1 MTPNLLRRP
10 SRIIPGPA
18 GTERKKINDKTNNTV
33 KHVMLYFGSFNPI
46 HKGHIALAEYAIEK
60 GLCDEVVLV
69 VSPQNPL
76 KPAGQQAPELDR
88 FSMAETACAASKYP
102 DKIKPSV
109 IEFMLD
115 KPSYTIHT
123 LRHLTENYG
132 TQMRFSILMGDDL
145 VPQLPEWKEH
155 REILD
160 NYPIFVYPRTGQ
172 PLPDLGGRITLLE
185 GAPLYPYSSSEI
197 RERLGR
203 GEDVGNMLPEG
214 VMQYIREKD
223 LWSPASYIASLTAR
237 LEATP
242 DDASL
247 YVERGQWHYRRN
259 EWGEA
264 LNDFNRALQIDP
276 DHREAR
282 QFVEM
287 TYEILSFR
295 HTDIYNP

>member
-1 MTPNLLRRP
+1 
-10 SRIIPGPA
+10 
-18 GTERKKINDKTNNTV
+18 
-33 KHVMLYFGSFNPI
+33 MLYFGSFNPI

-76 KPAGQQAPELDR
+76 KPAGQAPELDR

-145 VPQLPEWKEH
+145 VP
-155 REILD
+155 
-160 NYPIFVYPRTGQ
+160 
-172 PLPDLGGRITLLE
+172 LPDLGGRITLLK

>member
-1 MTPNLLRRP
+1 
-10 SRIIPGPA
+10 
-18 GTERKKINDKTNNTV
+18 
-33 KHVMLYFGSFNPI
+33 MLYFGSFNPI

-115 KPSYTIHT
+115 KPSYTIHI

-145 VPQLPEWKEH
+145 VPQLPEWKQY
-155 REILD
+155 REIID

-185 GAPLYPYSSSEI
+185 DAPLYPYSSSEI
-197 RERLGR
+197 REPARSRRRCRQHAARRGDAIHPGKRPVESGQLHRIADRTPRSDSRRRLPLRRTRSVALPPQRMGR
-203 GEDVGNMLPEG
+203 SPQRLQPGAANRSRPPGGPGNSW
-214 VMQYIREKD
+214 R
-223 LWSPASYIASLTAR
+223 
-237 LEATP
+237 
-242 DDASL
+242 
-247 YVERGQWHYRRN
+247 
-259 EWGEA
+259 
-264 LNDFNRALQIDP
+264 
-276 DHREAR
+276 
-282 QFVEM
+282 
-287 TYEILSFR
+287 
-295 HTDIYNP
+295 

>member
-1 MTPNLLRRP
+1 MRSKRNSATKSYWWFLRKTRSSP
-10 SRIIPGPA
+10 PDSRL
-18 GTERKKINDKTNNTV
+18 R
-33 KHVMLYFGSFNPI
+33 S
-46 HKGHIALAEYAIEK
+46 
-60 GLCDEVVLV
+60 
-69 VSPQNPL
+69 
-76 KPAGQQAPELDR
+76 LDR

-145 VPQLPEWKEH
+145 VPQLPEWKQY
-155 REILD
+155 REIID

-214 VMQYIREKD
+214 VMRYIREKD

-242 DDASL
+242 DDASSTSNA
-247 YVERGQWHYRRN
+247 VSGTTAATNGAKPSTTSTGR
-259 EWGEA
+259 
-264 LNDFNRALQIDP
+264 
-276 DHREAR
+276 
-282 QFVEM
+282 
-287 TYEILSFR
+287 
-295 HTDIYNP
+295 

>member
-1 MTPNLLRRP
+1 
-10 SRIIPGPA
+10 
-18 GTERKKINDKTNNTV
+18 
-33 KHVMLYFGSFNPI
+33 MLYFGSFNPI

-145 VPQLPEWKEH
+145 VPQLPEWKQY
-155 REILD
+155 REIID
-160 NYPIFVYPRTGQ
+160 NYLIPEYSLSIVYCFYCRCDALKILLQYISLCPDTQCFDYIFV
-172 PLPDLGGRITLLE
+172 I
-185 GAPLYPYSSSEI
+185 
-197 RERLGR
+197 
-203 GEDVGNMLPEG
+203 
-214 VMQYIREKD
+214 
-223 LWSPASYIASLTAR
+223 
-237 LEATP
+237 
-242 DDASL
+242 
-247 YVERGQWHYRRN
+247 
-259 EWGEA
+259 
-264 LNDFNRALQIDP
+264 
-276 DHREAR
+276 
-282 QFVEM
+282 
-287 TYEILSFR
+287 
-295 HTDIYNP
+295 

>member
-1 MTPNLLRRP
+1 
-10 SRIIPGPA
+10 
-18 GTERKKINDKTNNTV
+18 
-33 KHVMLYFGSFNPI
+33 
-46 HKGHIALAEYAIEK
+46 
-60 GLCDEVVLV
+60 
-69 VSPQNPL
+69 
-76 KPAGQQAPELDR
+76 
-88 FSMAETACAASKYP
+88 MAETACAASKYP

-145 VPQLPEWKEH
+145 VPQLPEWKQY
-155 REILD
+155 REIID

-223 LWSPASYIASLTAR
+223 LWSPASYIASLTTR

-242 DDASL
+242 DDASSTSNA
-247 YVERGQWHYRRN
+247 VSGTTVATNGAKPSTTSTGRCKSIPTTGR
-259 EWGEA
+259 
-264 LNDFNRALQIDP
+264 P
-276 DHREAR
+276 DNSWR
-282 QFVEM
+282 
-287 TYEILSFR
+287 
-295 HTDIYNP
+295 

>member
-1 MTPNLLRRP
+1 
-10 SRIIPGPA
+10 
-18 GTERKKINDKTNNTV
+18 
-33 KHVMLYFGSFNPI
+33 MLYFGSFNPI

-115 KPSYTIHT
+115 KPSYTIHI

-145 VPQLPEWKEH
+145 VPQLPEWKQY
-155 REILD
+155 REIID

-185 GAPLYPYSSSEI
+185 DAPLYPYSSSEI

-214 VMQYIREKD
+214 VMRYITRD
-223 LWSPASYIASLTAR
+223 RFTIHHFCR
-237 LEATP
+237 
-242 DDASL
+242 
-247 YVERGQWHYRRN
+247 
-259 EWGEA
+259 
-264 LNDFNRALQIDP
+264 
-276 DHREAR
+276 
-282 QFVEM
+282 
-287 TYEILSFR
+287 
-295 HTDIYNP
+295 TDIRNVGESGQYAFSVQVAKPSFDIVFCEKLGINDTCFPA

>member
-1 MTPNLLRRP
+1 
-10 SRIIPGPA
+10 
-18 GTERKKINDKTNNTV
+18 
-33 KHVMLYFGSFNPI
+33 
-46 HKGHIALAEYAIEK
+46 
-60 GLCDEVVLV
+60 
-69 VSPQNPL
+69 
-76 KPAGQQAPELDR
+76 
-88 FSMAETACAASKYP
+88 
-102 DKIKPSV
+102 
-109 IEFMLD
+109 MLD

-145 VPQLPEWKEH
+145 VPQLPEWKQY
-155 REILD
+155 REIID

-185 GAPLYPYSSSEI
+185 DAPLYPYSSSEI

-214 VMQYIREKD
+214 VMRYIREKD

>member
-1 MTPNLLRRP
+1 
-10 SRIIPGPA
+10 
-18 GTERKKINDKTNNTV
+18 
-33 KHVMLYFGSFNPI
+33 MLYFGSFNPI

-115 KPSYTIHT
+115 KPSYTIHI

-145 VPQLPEWKEH
+145 VPQLPEWKQY
-155 REILD
+155 REIID

-185 GAPLYPYSSSEI
+185 DAPLYPYSSSEI

-214 VMQYIREKD
+214 VMRYIREKYTGHLRGRYLTTGRD
-223 LWSPASYIASLTAR
+223 GTPAT
-237 LEATP
+237 
-242 DDASL
+242 
-247 YVERGQWHYRRN
+247 HYRPHDRYHH
-259 EWGEA
+259 EYRGGSSREFPLLQSEMYGEA
-264 LNDFNRALQIDP
+264 DAFQ
-276 DHREAR
+276 
-282 QFVEM
+282 
-287 TYEILSFR
+287 
-295 HTDIYNP
+295 

>member
-1 MTPNLLRRP
+1 
-10 SRIIPGPA
+10 
-18 GTERKKINDKTNNTV
+18 
-33 KHVMLYFGSFNPI
+33 MLYFGSFNPI

-60 GLCDEVVLV
+60 DSATKSYWWFLRKTRS
-69 VSPQNPL
+69 SPPDSRL
-76 KPAGQQAPELDR
+76 RRLDR

-145 VPQLPEWKEH
+145 VPQLPEWKQY
-155 REILD
+155 REIID

-172 PLPDLGGRITLLE
+172 PLPDLGGRITLLK

-214 VMQYIREKD
+214 VMQYIREKRPVESGQLHRIADRTPRSDSRRRLPLRRTRPVALPPQRMGRSPQRLQPGTANRSRPPGGPAIRGND
-223 LWSPASYIASLTAR
+223 L
-237 LEATP
+237 
-242 DDASL
+242 
-247 YVERGQWHYRRN
+247 
-259 EWGEA
+259 
-264 LNDFNRALQIDP
+264 
-276 DHREAR
+276 
-282 QFVEM
+282 
-287 TYEILSFR
+287 
-295 HTDIYNP
+295 

>member
-1 MTPNLLRRP
+1 
-10 SRIIPGPA
+10 
-18 GTERKKINDKTNNTV
+18 
-33 KHVMLYFGSFNPI
+33 MLYFGSFNPI

-115 KPSYTIHT
+115 KPSYTIHI

-145 VPQLPEWKEH
+145 VPQLPEWKQY
-155 REILD
+155 REIID

-172 PLPDLGGRITLLE
+172 PLPDLGGRI
-185 GAPLYPYSSSEI
+185 PSSKTRRCI
-197 RERLGR
+197 RTRR
-203 GEDVGNMLPEG
+203 A
-214 VMQYIREKD
+214 R
-223 LWSPASYIASLTAR
+223 SASGSVAAKMS
-237 LEATP
+237 ATCCP
-242 DDASL
+242 K
-247 YVERGQWHYRRN
+247 G
-259 EWGEA
+259 
-264 LNDFNRALQIDP
+264 
-276 DHREAR
+276 
-282 QFVEM
+282 
-287 TYEILSFR
+287 
-295 HTDIYNP
+295 

>member
-1 MTPNLLRRP
+1 
-10 SRIIPGPA
+10 
-18 GTERKKINDKTNNTV
+18 
-33 KHVMLYFGSFNPI
+33 MLYFGSFNPI

-60 GLCDEVVLV
+60 GLCDKVVLV

-115 KPSYTIHT
+115 KPSYTIHI

-145 VPQLPEWKEH
+145 VPQLPEWKQY
-155 REILD
+155 REIID

-185 GAPLYPYSSSEI
+185 DAPLYPYSSSEI

-214 VMQYIREKD
+214 VMRYIREKD

>member
-1 MTPNLLRRP
+1 
-10 SRIIPGPA
+10 
-18 GTERKKINDKTNNTV
+18 
-33 KHVMLYFGSFNPI
+33 MLYFGSFNPI

-145 VPQLPEWKEH
+145 VPQLPEWKQY
-155 REILD
+155 REIID

-172 PLPDLGGRITLLE
+172 PLPDLGGRITLLK
-185 GAPLYPYSSSEI
+185 GAPLY
-197 RERLGR
+197 L
-203 GEDVGNMLPEG
+203 
-214 VMQYIREKD
+214 
-223 LWSPASYIASLTAR
+223 SLI
-237 LEATP
+237 
-242 DDASL
+242 
-247 YVERGQWHYRRN
+247 H
-259 EWGEA
+259 
-264 LNDFNRALQIDP
+264 I
-276 DHREAR
+276 
-282 QFVEM
+282 
-287 TYEILSFR
+287 
-295 HTDIYNP
+295 